1 MALSSIKDF
10 WIHPNALTI
19 TLNYFGDQQLIQTSM
34 LAGAVIMAYNKDHIG
49 YDAALNFRRW
59 KLQAFPTQLN
69 DTCAYYIHAELS
81 RDGDTAMIIYSPVK
95 RDIEGMA
102 YLGKDDNGKE
112 QWDTTT
118 KSDKSWFIY
127 LGEISASTDSDG
139 ATVDR
144 VWLDGLH
151 TGTLATDQYRME
163 EAAGDWVNMFQLV
176 NDNIKVLKP
185 IVEATINALT
195 VAKNFIFGGKTFT
208 STAGESD
215 SGIPAK
221 RNDAT
226 LPTTGYVAKEI
237 EALDK
242 HFLIKDGDDP
252 QEVGGDVSFGGDIS
266 VSGNH
271 TIAGS
276 QSVGGDQTI
285 KKDQT
290 IVGNQTL
297 HGKLKTNSFVGDGG
311 QIVGAQLTQDGLFL
325 AAGVIAN
332 SFTIKELIYNV
343 IRAQGGEY
351 MFSPSVTIK
360 SCIYNLRDGRNLT
373 PDDYYAEYTAEDFAN
388 IKDVTLTLRED
399 ESTIK
404 GNPLRHSDI
413 IYGYVNKVGESGQY
427 SVGGECIMH
436 ITGIEELVVTAEL
449 YQVGDRGVVA
459 NIPPADGMTMAQR
472 GTEDA
477 ARTDRMS
484 AFYLSAI
491 DGSLI
496 MLEKVQG
503 PTLSDKNFGASF
515 GRLPGTLY
523 EEISKVF
530 TFLNEKDPVVYAKYG
545 IFQNLLQY
553 DHAGQP
559 IQRENNRGKW
569 SKEIAEN
576 EEKDENGEYLNRYKH
591 LVSYYDSATHEGQL
605 YKCMKSDTTQV
616 PGEGD
621 DWLLLIAKG
630 ERGADGIQG
639 KTPVIYS
646 IEPSVTGIHLNK
658 HGQLN
663 TLSLDIWVNADSDRH
678 VKIDDQNI
686 LDELGLSVWY
696 SIDEASERK
705 RLIIGG
711 QYAVEIE
718 EGGAI
723 IVAEDE
729 DDSNEDN
736 FIVTL
741 ESEDIDI
748 SKIDEKI
755 NLHLIQDA
763 NESGYGEEINKLY
776 IPVTKDGDKGD
787 DGDAGVTLYPAGDLR
802 FDVEYGEDYFVADDK
817 GRVVA
822 RPFMYYQPDKNIKG
836 TNYVLQ
842 KPITAE
848 ENKPGK
854 LEDVAYWRPFTRFQY
869 LLADF
874 LVAKWAKF
882 GGEYGAI
889 FYERFFFSQYGVNRD
904 GQYVSY
910 KDYQDSMWN
919 EDGSLSG
926 EFTPSLAIDMYTG
939 ATKSDKFAET
949 FQEYRYYDS
958 DSDELFANE
967 ISFYETYC
975 VKFTPRLYLN
985 YDQNTLHASPRL
997 LTMPQAVDITYGD
1010 TMLVKAQHD
1019 TEVDGVRSVILCKA
1033 NRGWTRKKNG
1043 TIEGHII
1050 GVEPFNDISSLSAA
1064 SLLLCADPR
1073 LFNSYSWKYTDGELR
1088 NAALTID
1095 DGMGTN
1101 YEVGR
1106 FVINGMFTDFIMIEP
1121 GQQVILRS
1129 CKSGNELYWYVENSE
1144 DFHEV
1149 PFTVKYTVNTAYDTV
1164 AGQLKNISSESNVV
1178 NVGWDNP
1185 GVVYGFYRRTFATSS
1200 IAKYYNEDMGGTGI
1214 AMNVTIDTLSN
1225 SKAFAESAWSW
1236 EDDVIGVS
1244 YEEI

>member
-1 MALSSIKDF
+1 MAFSSTKDF

-34 LAGAVIMAYNKDHIG
+34 LAGAVIMAYNKDYIG
-49 YDAALNFRRW
+49 YNAAHDFREW
-59 KLQAFPTQLN
+59 KLQAYPTQLS
-69 DTCAYYIHAELS
+69 DTCEYFVHAVLS
-81 RDGDTAMIIYSPVK
+81 RDGDSAMVVYSPTK
-95 RDIEGMA
+95 RGI
-102 YLGKDDNGKE
+102 NGETYNAKGE
-112 QWDTTT
+112 LIDSTQSTD
-118 KSDKSWFIY
+118 SWYIY
-127 LGEISASTDSDG
+127 LGTISASVDADG

-144 VWLDGLH
+144 VWTDGLH

-163 EAAGDWVNMFQLV
+163 EAQGDWALMFKLV
-176 NDNIKVLKP
+176 NDSIQVLKT
-185 IVEATINALT
+185 ITSATINALT
-195 VAKNFIFGGKTFT
+195 VATNFIFGGKTFT
-208 STAGESD
+208 GTAGTED
-215 SGIPAK
+215 AGKVNK

-226 LPTTGYVAKEI
+226 LPTTGYVSKEI
-237 EALDK
+237 ESLDE
-242 HFLIKDGDDP
+242 HFLIKDGT
-252 QEVGGDVSFGGDIS
+252 E
-266 VSGNH
+266 
-271 TIAGS
+271 A
-276 QSVGGDQTI
+276 QSVGGDVVFNDDVTMLGNQTI
-285 KKDQT
+285 KGIQTIEKDQT
-290 IVGNQTL
+290 IKGEQEVKGLQTL
-297 HGKLKTNSFVGDGG
+297 HKGFITPNFNDAGGKITGAHLTSEGIFTAAGLVADSFV
-311 QIVGAQLTQDGLFL
+311 
-325 AAGVIAN
+325 
-332 SFTIKELIYNV
+332 IKEFIYNV

-388 IKDVTLTLRED
+388 IKDVTLILRED

-484 AFYLSAI
+484 AFYLSAL

-515 GRLPGTLY
+515 GRLPKTLY
-523 EEISKVF
+523 DKIKEEF

-559 IQRENNRGKW
+559 IQRENNRGNW
-569 SKEIAEN
+569 SKAVAES
-576 EEKDENGEYLNRYKH
+576 ESKDENGEYISRYKH
-591 LVSYYDSATHEGQL
+591 LVSYYDSVTYDGQL
-605 YKCMKSDTTQV
+605 YKCMRSDTTQV
-616 PGEGD
+616 PGEGS
-621 DWLLLIAKG
+621 DWLLLVAKG
-630 ERGADGIQG
+630 ERGNDGIQG
-639 KTPVIYS
+639 KTPIIYS

-658 HGQLN
+658 EGKLN

-678 VKIDDQNI
+678 VRIDDQNI

-729 DDSNEDN
+729 DDSSEDN

-763 NESGYGEEINKLY
+763 DESGYGEEINKLY

-802 FDVEYGEDYFVADDK
+802 FDVEYGDDYFITDDK

-822 RPFMYYQPDKNIKG
+822 QPFMYYQPDKNIKG

-848 ENKPGK
+848 ENKK
-854 LEDVAYWRPFTRFQY
+854 DKIEDVAYWRPFTRFQY

-889 FYERFFFSQYGVNRD
+889 FYERFFFSQYGVNKD

-910 KDYQDSMWN
+910 KGYQDSMWN

-1043 TIEGHII
+1043 TIEGSIT

-1164 AGQLKNISSESNVV
+1164 SGQLKNISSESNVV

-1225 SKAFAESAWSW
+1225 SKAFAESVWSW